1 MVFQAPKLRIIYLLI
16 SIFVLLINPCATR
29 IFFNYTD
36 FSQTINNKPIIRTG
50 IATISGSVIQLTPD
64 EVDNWGRAIYSEQMH
79 LWDEKS
85 GKVASFTSNFSFII
99 DSQGKDSYSDGIVFF
114 LSTPNYPPSSPTDGS
129 GLGLLSRNQMQ
140 QPSFLAENKFVAVE
154 FDTFRNDEY
163 DELNSVREK
172 RTWAQSNPILPAHK
186 ALTYKTHIYNA

>member
-1 MVFQAPKLRIIYLLI
+1 MVFQAPKLCIIYLLI
-16 SIFVLLINPCATR
+16 IIFLLLINPCATQ
-29 IFFNYTD
+29 ISFNYTD

-129 GLGLLSRNQMQ
+129 GLSLLSRNQMQ
-140 QPSFLAENKFVAVE
+140 QPSFLAENKFFCSGVWYISKWWIWWTE
-154 FDTFRNDEY
+154 FSSWKVHMG
-163 DELNSVREK
+163 SV
-172 RTWAQSNPILPAHK
+172 QSNPTSTQGFNI
-186 ALTYKTHIYNA
+186 